1 MFPKPFKIFSGLA
14 VHHDFVQVSQVSFVP
29 LSRTSLPAR
38 ASGASHPTDRLD
50 VSGAP
55 PAPPP
60 APALPPGLLEE
71 VRSAFSPE
79 VDRYSSGRSNH
90 DVSRD
95 TGVEVDHRSGGG
107 GCFGPSEHYWSVKEP
122 GQEAQEIAI
131 GTSVLS
137 SASGCSVNSDGTFV
151 VGRFSLSNKRSEEKR
166 DSDLEHLRE
175 KGLYTETNSWASPD
189 YLVDVPLK
197 KGFFGKLPAALR
209 RKGWFP
215 QKVLTALPPDAGA
228 FDVAP
233 DKSVA
238 IAQKDRVLRWDKK
251 HGLQPWLQLSKP
263 VRNLEYLSDGTLA
276 VQTDAE
282 VGCDVYLFRPGQE
295 KAPHYLPYS
304 EVYPKEYEQ
313 QLRRQVG
320 GLSFLKDATLPE
332 LEKFL
337 ANPAWIKN
345 GNWYRDCSSFGR
357 AVVQWTEQGPE
368 LWTYDRGQGQA
379 HKLGALAYPQS
390 ERFGEPP
397 ASRRFQAE
405 ATEDGKFLVARSRPS
420 REDAPVDV
428 AVWDL
433 ETGQASLVP
442 GVRQVSL
449 DAGQSQLSAQI
460 ITGEK
465 RTFPLSGVAD
475 LKHEDWYV
483 KARLSDLLDSDAE
496 LKPEQ
501 QIGEDREKIIV
512 GGVHVRKRD
521 ENPPSAMEQKPP
533 SDRL

>member
-1 MFPKPFKIFSGLA
+1 M
-14 VHHDFVQVSQVSFVP
+14 QVSQVSFGP
-29 LSRTSLPAR
+29 LSRTGLPAR
-38 ASGASHPTDRLD
+38 SSSLSHPSADRVE

-55 PAPPP
+55 PAPAAP
-60 APALPPGLLEE
+60 PALPAGLLEE
-71 VRSAFSPE
+71 VRSSFSPE

-107 GCFGPSEHYWSVKEP
+107 GCFGPSEHYWTVKQP
-122 GQEAQEIAI
+122 GQEAEEVAI

-166 DSDLEHLRE
+166 AADLDRMRE
-175 KGLYTETNSWASPD
+175 KGLYNEDNRWASPD

-197 KGFFGKLPAALR
+197 KGFFGKLPAAMR
-209 RKGWFP
+209 RKGWIP

-238 IAQKDRVLRWDKK
+238 VAQNDRVLRWDKK

-282 VGCDVYLFRPGQE
+282 IGCDVYLFRPGQE
-295 KAPHYLPYS
+295 KTPHFLPYA
-304 EVYPKEYEQ
+304 EIYPQQYEQ
-313 QLRRQVG
+313 QLRRKVG
-320 GLSFLKDATLPE
+320 GLEFLTDATIPE

-337 ANPAWIKN
+337 ANSDWIKN

-368 LWTYDRGQGQA
+368 LWTYDRAQGQA

-397 ASRRFQAE
+397 ARHRFRAE
-405 ATEDGKFLVARSRPS
+405 ATGDGKFMVARSRAA
-420 REDAPVDV
+420 REGAPIDV

-433 ETGQASLVP
+433 QTGQASLVP
-442 GVRQVSL
+442 GLREVRL
-449 DAGQSQLSAQI
+449 DPEQNQLSAVI
-460 ITGEK
+460 ITGEE
-465 RTFPLSGVAD
+465 RTFPLSGVAA
-475 LKHEDWYV
+475 LKEEGWYV

-501 QIGEDREKIIV
+501 QIGEDQEKIIV

-521 ENPPSAMEQKPP
+521 ENSPSRMEQNAP
-533 SDRL
+533 SDRLSSCNGLGDEKEG